1 MGSWEGRI
9 RVTSVDVDCREA
21 VFNPSYTQQR
31 VMEVLSVCVGYVF
44 ARWSFPALL
53 FVPTEMSPIGFHF
66 AD

>member
-53 FVPTEMSPIGFHF
+53 FVPTEMSPTGFHF